1 MSHIKEHGSDPPQ
14 AWGVNETSKFEGIK
28 TFEDGEIDDDV
39 DLVVSDE
46 IEDDDVSGE
55 ESEDD

>member
-1 MSHIKEHGSDPPQ
+1 MEAILLKS
-14 AWGVNETSKFEGIK
+14 WGVNETSKFEGIK

-46 IEDDDVSGE
+46 IECYVTKK
-55 ESEDD
+55 

>member
-14 AWGVNETSKFEGIK
+14 VMGRKWNLEGIK

-46 IEDDDVSGE
+46 IECYVTKK
-55 ESEDD
+55 

>member
-1 MSHIKEHGSDPPQ
+1 MEAILLKS
-14 AWGVNETSKFEGIK
+14 WGVNETSKFEGIK

-46 IEDDDVSGE
+46 IEDDDLSGE